1 MQGKEKHVKRPH
13 QYAINKSPEG
23 GKFYRTNCPISS
35 TNTLQEKR
43 RGSPRT
49 RETWKTHWLN
59 SMCRHCLDTNL
70 SKPTIPISYKIEK
83 FEHWLCVIINIK
95 ELLWRS
101 LYMIIVLC
109 TYNLRAFYLLEI
121 PTEIF
126 IDSDMVSVTY
136 LEGIPPVSGG
146 VVRHSWSKRG
156 RRLVFVEAE

>member
-1 MQGKEKHVKRPH
+1 MQSTKIQKVGNSTGQIVQFLQQIHSKKKR
-13 QYAINKSPEG
+13 EG
-23 GKFYRTNCPISS
+23 AR
-35 TNTLQEKR
+35 
-43 RGSPRT
+43 RT

-59 SMCRHCLDTNL
+59 LMRRPCLDPNL
-70 SKPTIPISYKIEK
+70 SKPIIPISWKIEK
-83 FEHWLCVIINIK
+83 FEHWLCMIINIK

-101 LYMIIVLC
+101 LYMIIVLY

-146 VVRHSWSKRG
+146 VARHSWSQRG